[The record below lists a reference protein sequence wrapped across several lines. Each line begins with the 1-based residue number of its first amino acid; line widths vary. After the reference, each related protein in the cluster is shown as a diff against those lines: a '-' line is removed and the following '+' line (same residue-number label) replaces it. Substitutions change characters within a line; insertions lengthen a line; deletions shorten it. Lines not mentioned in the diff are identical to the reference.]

1 MVPIAT
7 TDERLAWKAQ
17 IKEWSK
23 QNPTHV
29 WSPWFSQTLGNR
41 LSVWSNSQAARP
53 SKHKTIF
60 VDCVLTDTT
69 HSHRESKACIANLG
83 KIPKMP
89 NPHIPN
95 DPPTS
100 HGSLGL
106 WTQAQGAS
114 KIISRNGMVARMP
127 TSWSTMDQKWGKSV
141 AMARTSP
148 NAIQSVLCRYVR
160 YQKYSKL
167 KKKMRCTSL
176 HQLHCQPCE
185 MSSNAHWHA
194 VHCEFSTSSNT
205 RFWDSGRCTAKVE
218 PLCNAASSRSNA
230 SSEAQAKRKASIA
243 QTC

>member
-1 MVPIAT
+1 MFDLPGSLKHWAIGYPCEAIPKQPDQANTKQFLLTASWRTLLTAT
-7 TDERLAWKAQ
+7 GRQL
-17 IKEWSK
+17 
-23 QNPTHV
+23 V
-29 WSPWFSQTLGNR
+29 
-41 LSVWSNSQAARP
+41 
-53 SKHKTIF
+53 
-60 VDCVLTDTT
+60 
-69 HSHRESKACIANLG
+69 HSSKACIANLG

-89 NPHIPN
+89 NPHRPN

-114 KIISRNGMVARMP
+114 KIISRNGMVARML
-127 TSWSTMDQKWGKSV
+127 TSWSTMDQRWGKSV
-141 AMARTSP
+141 AMASTSP